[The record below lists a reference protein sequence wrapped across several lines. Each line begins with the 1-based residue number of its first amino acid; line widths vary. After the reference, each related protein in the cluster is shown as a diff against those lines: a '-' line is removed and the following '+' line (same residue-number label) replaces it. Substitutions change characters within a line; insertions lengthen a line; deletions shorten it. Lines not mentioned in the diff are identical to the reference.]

1 MAFVCLSVIY
11 YTKLMLASDKVVINS
26 MINYDMN
33 VAELNLTA
41 SEALTQLAPDITINE
56 KTLLGK
62 FEF

>member
-1 MAFVCLSVIY
+1 MALVCLSVIY
-11 YTKLMLASDKVVINS
+11 YTKLMLASDKMVINS

-62 FEF
+62 FNF